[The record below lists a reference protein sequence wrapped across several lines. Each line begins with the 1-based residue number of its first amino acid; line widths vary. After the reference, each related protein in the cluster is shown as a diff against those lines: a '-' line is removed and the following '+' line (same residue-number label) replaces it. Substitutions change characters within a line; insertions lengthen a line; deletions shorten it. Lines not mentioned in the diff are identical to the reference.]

1 MLGSHCVQMA
11 DETNLTILPAAAR
24 RRFPRGARLGFIFG
38 LGVVAVSLLAAV
50 FLPKGAALA
59 ALGDTLQVGLI
70 AATAVLAFRNFMG
83 THSRLRAFWFLIFA
97 GSLLWTA
104 SSLIWSF
111 YEVWFARPVP
121 DVPVVDIL
129 LFVKLV
135 PLTAAVALAPE
146 QSQDSRFRGFGILDV
161 LILMLYSL
169 YLFAFSVFAYRLLP
183 GAADIYNFNFNLA
196 DAIGNQIFMIVSGV
210 AVLRSQGHWRNFYRL
225 YFFAAAC
232 YALASDVSNVAIDM
246 GNYYTGSLYDMP
258 LIASL
263 AALVCVTLAG
273 RDLEP
278 EKPQNVVTRFSNTA
292 PGVTPFAS
300 SHIAMLVALSTPVI
314 GIWLLSNNSLP
325 LPLQHFRI
333 VITLLTMFL
342 LTLLLSM
349 KQDLLTNGLF
359 GSLQSL
365 SETYSRIERYKT
377 HLTQSEKLAALG
389 ELVAQAANQI
399 KGCMALILESSSRL
413 SSRPD
418 AEARIQSMA
427 GKIGQYALRTDLLVD
442 NMLQFAQETPLR
454 LAPLDVKGLIESA
467 LHLSRVAKVPNVRV
481 DFTQEGTCPLVRGD
495 SSQLLHVF
503 LQLISNAVDA
513 LEESGGGAF
522 EVNMRPSGSHLLLRF
537 SDSGPGLK
545 EPQRV
550 FEPFYTTKP
559 VGKGTGLGL
568 STCYGIIQQHEGEIS
583 CRNRPEGGALFSIL
597 LPVASSSAAE
607 NSMESKDLLAEGVQ

>member
-246 GNYYTGSLYDMP
+246 GNFYTGSLYDMP
-258 LIASL
+258 LIAFSL
-263 AALVCVTLAG
+263 ALPRLCNPG
-273 RDLEP
+273 GPDLKP
-278 EKPQNVVTRFSNTA
+278 EKPRYVVTRFSNTCA
-292 PGVTPFAS
+292 RRHSVCFFA
-300 SHIAMLVALSTPVI
+300 
-314 GIWLLSNNSLP
+314 
-325 LPLQHFRI
+325 
-333 VITLLTMFL
+333 
-342 LTLLLSM
+342 
-349 KQDLLTNGLF
+349 
-359 GSLQSL
+359 
-365 SETYSRIERYKT
+365 YRYARRFF
-377 HLTQSEKLAALG
+377 HSGNRNLAAV
-389 ELVAQAANQI
+389 E
-399 KGCMALILESSSRL
+399 
-413 SSRPD
+413 
-418 AEARIQSMA
+418 
-427 GKIGQYALRTDLLVD
+427 
-442 NMLQFAQETPLR
+442 
-454 LAPLDVKGLIESA
+454 
-467 LHLSRVAKVPNVRV
+467 
-481 DFTQEGTCPLVRGD
+481 
-495 SSQLLHVF
+495 QL
-503 LQLISNAVDA
+503 
-513 LEESGGGAF
+513 
-522 EVNMRPSGSHLLLRF
+522 
-537 SDSGPGLK
+537 
-545 EPQRV
+545 
-550 FEPFYTTKP
+550 
-559 VGKGTGLGL
+559 
-568 STCYGIIQQHEGEIS
+568 
-583 CRNRPEGGALFSIL
+583 
-597 LPVASSSAAE
+597 ASSSTAALPYRNYLAHHVPPDPAPVDE
-607 NSMESKDLLAEGVQ
+607 TRSPDQWPVFSDRCRVFPKLTPALNVTKPTSRKARNWLRSANWSHRRLIRSKDAWL